1 MNPFYFG
8 SDGRRL
14 FGLYTPARGRA
25 PKTRAVLL
33 CHAWGSE
40 YVRSHRSMRQLTG
53 LLAAGGFDT
62 LSFDYFGT
70 GDSAG
75 EMAGAEIEGWM
86 SDIEDAITELKDLSG
101 VSRLTV
107 VGLRFGATL
116 AARLFRKPRK
126 DVEALV
132 LWDPIVSGAHYVD
145 ALVTGHSARL
155 RSSEDG
161 GGVEVH
167 GFRLTD
173 DMERGMRAVDLISLV
188 PNLPARTLVVI
199 SETGAPAGAFEQ
211 ALQSH
216 PAGPLPVRS
225 IPAQPAWLEEGDFG
239 PGAVPVPLLRSI
251 VEWLG

>member
-8 SDGRRL
+8 SDARRL
-14 FGLYTPARGRA
+14 FGLYTPARGRS
-25 PKTRAVLL
+25 PKARAVLL

-40 YVRSHRSMRQLTG
+40 YVRSHRSMRQLAG
-53 LLAAGGFDT
+53 LLSAGGFDALT
-62 LSFDYFGT
+62 FDYFGT

-75 EMAGAEIEGWM
+75 EMAGAEIEGWI
-86 SDIEDAITELKDLSG
+86 SDIEEAITELKDLSG
-101 VSRLTV
+101 VSRVSV

-116 AARLFRKPRK
+116 AARLFRQPRK

-132 LWDPIVSGAHYVD
+132 LWDPIVSGPQYVD
-145 ALVTGHSARL
+145 ALVTGPSARR
-155 RSSEDG
+155 RSPEVG

-173 DMERGMRAVDLISLV
+173 DMERGMRAIDLVSLV
-188 PNLPARTLVVI
+188 QTFPARTLVVI
-199 SETGAPAGAFEQ
+199 SEAVAPAGAFEH

-225 IPAQPAWLEEGDFG
+225 IPAPPAWLEEGDFG
-239 PGAVPVPLLRSI
+239 PGAVPVPLLRSV